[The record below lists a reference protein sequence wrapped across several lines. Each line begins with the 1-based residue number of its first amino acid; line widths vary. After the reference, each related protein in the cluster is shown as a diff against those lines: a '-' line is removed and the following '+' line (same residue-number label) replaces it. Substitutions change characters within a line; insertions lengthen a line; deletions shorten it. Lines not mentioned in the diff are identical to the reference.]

1 MFDWILNTPLELHEK
16 NKEKYKYYTFILLHI
31 YIYIYIYIHIYIYI
45 YYLYIYIYIHLYIY
59 IYIYIYIISYHHITS
74 YFLNIDSIK
83 CNRNPI
89 ARCEICL
96 NLITKTPSN
105 ISRVALLGLLLT
117 LNI

>member
-45 YYLYIYIYIHLYIY
+45 YYLYIYLYTF